1 MMKRDGMGLLQLLEY
16 PDVIPSATNFYK
28 LKKTNEHTNSVYSEF
43 STLKSSYML
52 TSGLGN
58 LDYSS
63 ARLILWDFMLTI
75 FVSRQNRLILNESVS
90 CRGQSVTPSPDYIT
104 QR

>member
-1 MMKRDGMGLLQLLEY
+1 M
-16 PDVIPSATNFYK
+16 IPSATNIYK
-28 LKKTNEHTNSVYSEF
+28 LKKTNEHTNSVYAEF

-52 TSGLGN
+52 TILSSGLGN
-58 LDYSS
+58 LDNSS
-63 ARLILWDFMLTI
+63 ARLILWDSMLTI

-90 CRGQSVTPSPDYIT
+90 CRGQSVTPGPDYIT

>member
-1 MMKRDGMGLLQLLEY
+1 MGWDCY
-16 PDVIPSATNFYK
+16 NYK

-43 STLKSSYML
+43 STLKSSYVL
-52 TSGLGN
+52 TGGLGN

-90 CRGQSVTPSPDYIT
+90 CRGQSVTPGPRWS
-104 QR
+104 

>member
-1 MMKRDGMGLLQLLEY
+1 
-16 PDVIPSATNFYK
+16 
-28 LKKTNEHTNSVYSEF
+28 
-43 STLKSSYML
+43 ML

-90 CRGQSVTPSPDYIT
+90 CRGQSVTPGPDYIT

>member
-1 MMKRDGMGLLQLLEY
+1 MGLLQLLEY

-28 LKKTNEHTNSVYSEF
+28 LKKTNEHTNSVYAEF
-43 STLKSSYML
+43 SYML
-52 TSGLGN
+52 TILSSGLGN

-90 CRGQSVTPSPDYIT
+90 CRGQSVTPGPRWS
-104 QR
+104 